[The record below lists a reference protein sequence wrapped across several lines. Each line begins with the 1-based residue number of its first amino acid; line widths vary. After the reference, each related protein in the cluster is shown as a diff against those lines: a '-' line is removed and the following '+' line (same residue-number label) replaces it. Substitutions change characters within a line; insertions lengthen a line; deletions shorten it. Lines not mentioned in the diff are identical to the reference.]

1 MIKIYLIDN
10 DYYYCVLSFSS
21 SWLCIRK
28 MTHLYRKIFTTVL
41 LRIFSSLLILGASL
55 SAYAKPEIKP
65 LPANIA
71 EIGSAYY
78 SFKGLCCTNLSL
90 KAYSTI

>member
-1 MIKIYLIDN
+1 
-10 DYYYCVLSFSS
+10 
-21 SWLCIRK
+21 
-28 MTHLYRKIFTTVL
+28 MTHLYRKIFTTL
-41 LRIFSSLLILGASL
+41 LSRIFSSLLILGASL

-78 SFKGLCCTNLSL
+78 SFK
-90 KAYSTI
+90 